1 MVDRHNLGLSVT
13 HPCEKTII
21 EGARMSPTDPKKRPD
36 DEVRGWLLAGVGVL
50 LCGTL
55 LSLTMIIH
63 QQDGDHPRDEDIAA
77 EVTSNRQPPQPFHTR
92 PEAAKTPA
100 NKLAQP
106 QKPPTP
112 HARTPHTPA
121 VAPAP
126 IDDTTRLDRAAPQA
140 QAAPAEAA
148 ARALDDES
156 WPQAPTPEE
165 EALTYT
171 DPINA
176 QVLGPGQWM
185 ARLEPVA
192 QAQLDEIIDSSPV
205 PELLAQQQRQT
216 QAVIAARALAKDAAQ
231 TCLRQWRHIMPK
243 TSGQV
248 MLTAWLIYERP
259 GITRL
264 MRPNIQAVVGLGQ
277 PDFLECILA
286 QVRGAR
292 LAVDGPEELR
302 VELPLFLD

>member
-1 MVDRHNLGLSVT
+1 
-13 HPCEKTII
+13 
-21 EGARMSPTDPKKRPD
+21 MSPTDPKKRPN
-36 DEVRGWLLAGVGVL
+36 DEVRGWLLGGVGVL

-63 QQDGDHPRDEDIAA
+63 QQDDDNTRDEDISAQ
-77 EVTSNRQPPQPFHTR
+77 VTSNQKIPPSSPTEAKETRAPQVTKRPQPYE
-92 PEAAKTPA
+92 PPA
-100 NKLAQP
+100 PRAPVTDPPALAQ
-106 QKPPTP
+106 
-112 HARTPHTPA
+112 
-121 VAPAP
+121 
-126 IDDTTRLDRAAPQA
+126 AAQAA
-140 QAAPAEAA
+140 QAAPTPSIDGAA
-148 ARALDDES
+148 QPAAPEIDDER

-165 EALTYT
+165 TSLTYT

-185 ARLEPVA
+185 ARLEPVE
-192 QAQLDEIIDSSPV
+192 QAELDEIIDSSPV

-216 QAVIAARALAKDAAQ
+216 QAVVAARALAKDAAQ
-231 TCLRQWRHIMPK
+231 SCLRQWRHIMPK

-277 PDFLECILA
+277 PNFLECILA
-286 QVRGAR
+286 QVRDAR
-292 LAVDGPEELR
+292 LAVDGPDELR
-302 VELPLFLD
+302 VELPLFLN

>member
-1 MVDRHNLGLSVT
+1 
-13 HPCEKTII
+13 
-21 EGARMSPTDPKKRPD
+21 MSPTDPKKRPS

-63 QQDGDHPRDEDIAA
+63 QQDGDYPRDEDIAA
-77 EVTSNRQPPQPFHTR
+77 EVTSNQQTPQSSHTR
-92 PEAAKTPA
+92 PEVAKAPRGA
-100 NKLAQP
+100 RRAQP
-106 QKPPTP
+106 PEAPTP
-112 HARTPHTPA
+112 RAQAPHTPV
-121 VAPAP
+121 VAPVVALAAP
-126 IDDTTRLDRAAPQA
+126 IAPATSLDGASPQA
-140 QAAPAEAA
+140 QAEPVAA
-148 ARALDDES
+148 AQELDDES
-156 WPQAPTPEE
+156 WPQTPTPEE